1 MGFSVDRANIEL
13 RTIGGVPWQPW
24 RNPYWRFN
32 IGGPVHPAREVQGYD
47 TVLGLAA
54 VYSAVRYIADA
65 IASLPITV
73 YRDLGGGRAE
83 RLPGSALFGNIVRGG
98 GPSLYGTT
106 YEWVFTM
113 YTSALLWGNSW
124 GIVTGRSGVIG
135 PDGLGL
141 PSGVEWLPPDRVSVQ
156 DDEMQPENPL
166 RAQVYYMGQL
176 MDRRELVHMRAFT
189 VPGRLEGISPLR
201 AHAMLWQQGLDA
213 LRYSA
218 DWFQNGGFPPGTFQN
233 TAEEVDD
240 TQAKEIRRRLTDTL
254 RLRQP
259 LVYGRDWEYKP
270 IVVPPNEA
278 AFIQAMQLNAT
289 QVAAIYGI
297 TPTKIGGTRGDSMNY
312 TSEVQNTLRDLND
325 TLRPWITRGEHLM
338 SSLLPA
344 TQYVK
349 FDTRAMLRTDP
360 KTKAEIEQ
368 IERVIGKR
376 TANELRH
383 DDDLADIPGGDDAL
397 PLGVLERMM
406 ATTRLVPKVYLP
418 QVMFEQDHIMS
429 LLESLQAQ
437 GLISPETPGVA
448 PAGSMTPAIYAGRQI
463 VQGRANPLFGDALT
477 VAKEADKGEAKSL
490 LQRHLQ
496 AGNLTHDEMIKRLAR
511 VHEAQT
517 HGDLA
522 SLFHDLPH
530 LPAVEEPDL
539 TGGER
544 KLPSRVFGPPEIR
557 AANEDR
563 ARAIDLLSSHAA
575 AGRLTGEELQE
586 RVAGVAKA
594 RTFGDLEKLFSD
606 LPATAPPPPE
616 EPPGPPKLKSGAI
629 ALVELRAR
637 AGNPSLNGHNT

>member
-1 MGFSVDRANIEL
+1 MGFSVERANIEY

-47 TVLGLAA
+47 TILGLAA

-65 IASLPITV
+65 IASLPISV
-73 YRDLGGGRAE
+73 YRDLGNGRAQ
-83 RLPGSALFGNIVRGG
+83 RQPSSALFGNITRGG
-98 GPSLYGTT
+98 GPSVYGTT

-113 YTSALLWGNSW
+113 YTSALLWGNAW
-124 GIVTGRSGVIG
+124 GVITGRSGVIG
-135 PDGLGL
+135 PDGRGL
-141 PSGVEWLPPDRVSVQ
+141 PTGVEWLPPDRVMVQ

-166 RAQVYYMGQL
+166 RANVYYMGQL

-189 VPGRLEGISPLR
+189 VPGRLEGISPIR
-201 AHAMLWQQGLDA
+201 AHSMLWSQGLDA
-213 LRYSA
+213 LKYSA

-233 TAEEVDD
+233 TAEEVD
-240 TQAKEIRRRLTDTL
+240 TAQAKEIRRVLTDTI

-289 QVAAIYGI
+289 QVAAIFGVS
-297 TPTKIGGTRGDSMNY
+297 PTKIGGTRNDSMNY

-338 SSLLPA
+338 SSMLPA

-368 IERVIGKR
+368 IERNIGKR

-383 DDDLADIPGGDDAL
+383 DDDLPDVPGGDDAL
-397 PLGVLERMM
+397 PLGAMERMM
-406 ATTRLVPKVYLP
+406 ATTRLIPKAYMP
-418 QVMFEQDHIMS
+418 QVMFEQDHIMA

-448 PAGSMTPAIYAGRQI
+448 PVGSMTPAIYAGRQI
-463 VQGRANPLFGDALT
+463 VQGRAAGDSFPAR
-477 VAKEADKGEAKSL
+477 ESDKAEAKDRL
-490 LQRHLQ
+490 LTHYKL
-496 AGNLTHDEMIKRLAR
+496 GNLDHGEYLRRMAAAND
-511 VHEAQT
+511 AQT
-517 HGDLA
+517 MGDLGH
-522 SLFHDLPH
+522 LFDDLPH

-539 TGGER
+539 TQGER
-544 KLPSRVFGPPEIR
+544 ALPEPRIFGQPNIK
-557 AANEDR
+557 ASDEDR
-563 ARAIDLLSSHAA
+563 ARAQDMLRAHAA
-575 AGRLTGEELQE
+575 AGRLTQGELDE
-586 RVAGVAKA
+586 RLETVRSA
-594 RTFGDLEKLFSD
+594 RTFGELESLFED

-616 EPPGPPKLKSGAI
+616 ESPEAPRPKFGAI
-629 ALVELRAR
+629 ALMELRAR
-637 AGNPSLNGHNT
+637 AGNPSMNGHNT